1 MEENQLP
8 SRVGFAFL
16 QAMSRRSRK
25 RLKIIG
31 LVAFVLLGILAF
43 ELPAIGAALILHPIR
58 KPVPAATPAN
68 CQNVTYQ
75 GEGVML
81 KGWQGKADGPPR
93 GTLIYL
99 HGVSDNRASASGI
112 LDHFRQR
119 GFDVVAYDSRAHG
132 ESGGEVATFG
142 RFEKEDLRHV
152 LDTLRPGPVV
162 LVGSSLGAAVALQTA
177 AEDARVSAVVAA
189 ESFSDLRTVVT
200 ERAPFFFTD
209 RTIEKSI
216 QLAEQKGN
224 FQIKDISPELA
235 ARRIKVPV
243 LLIHGAEDKDTP
255 PEHSR
260 RILSNLSGP
269 KSLILVPGAG
279 HSEALSGS
287 AWQEIEKW
295 IDSVL
300 R

>member
-1 MEENQLP
+1 MTM
-8 SRVGFAFL
+8 RF
-16 QAMSRRSRK
+16 RK
-25 RLKIIG
+25 RLKIFGI
-31 LVAFVLLGILAF
+31 VAFVVLGILAF
-43 ELPAIGAALILHPIR
+43 ELPSIGAALILHPIR
-58 KPVPAATPAN
+58 KPVSIATPAN

-75 GEGVML
+75 GEGVTL

-93 GTLIYL
+93 GTLIHL
-99 HGVSDNRASASGI
+99 HGVSDNRASARGI
-112 LDHFRQR
+112 LDHFRQC

-142 RFEKEDLRHV
+142 HFEKEDLRHV
-152 LDTLRPGPVV
+152 LDTLRPGPIV

-177 AEDARVSAVVAA
+177 AEDPRISAVVAA
-189 ESFSDLRTVVT
+189 ESFCDLRTVVT

-209 RTIEKSI
+209 HAIERSI
-216 QLAEQKGN
+216 RLAEQKGK

-235 ARRIKVPV
+235 ALRIKVPV
-243 LLIHGAEDKDTP
+243 LLIHGADDKDTP

-260 RILSNLSGP
+260 RIPSNLSDP
-269 KSLILVPGAG
+269 RRLILVPGAG

-287 AWQEIEKW
+287 AWQEIERW
-295 IDSVL
+295 MDSVV

>member
-1 MEENQLP
+1 MIHLP
-8 SRVGFAFL
+8 NPATP
-16 QAMSRRSRK
+16 RSRK
-25 RLKIIG
+25 RLKVFG
-31 LVAFVLLGILAF
+31 LVAFVLLGVLSIK
-43 ELPAIGAALILHPIR
+43 LPAIGAALILHPIR
-58 KPVPAATPAN
+58 KPVSAATPTN
-68 CQNVTYQ
+68 CRNVTFT
-75 GEGVML
+75 GECVTL
-81 KGWQGKADGPPR
+81 KGWQGRADGPPR

-142 RFEKEDLRHV
+142 HFEKEDLRHV
-152 LDTLRPGPVV
+152 LDTLRPGPIV

-177 AEDARVSAVVAA
+177 AEDARISAVVAA
-189 ESFSDLRTVVT
+189 ESFCDLRTVVT

-209 RTIEKSI
+209 DAIEESI
-216 QLAEQKGN
+216 RMAEEKGQ
-224 FQIKDISPELA
+224 FQIKEISPELA

-243 LLIHGAEDKDTP
+243 LLIHGADDKDTP
-255 PEHSR
+255 PEHSK
-260 RILSNLSGP
+260 RILFNLSGP

-279 HSEALSGS
+279 HNEALSGS
-287 AWQEIEKW
+287 AWQEIELW
-295 IDSVL
+295 MDEVL

>member
-1 MEENQLP
+1 MTP
-8 SRVGFAFL
+8 RFK
-16 QAMSRRSRK
+16 K
-25 RLKIIG
+25 RLKIFGI
-31 LVAFVLLGILAF
+31 VAFILLGILAF
-43 ELPAIGAALILHPIR
+43 ELPSIGAALILHPIR
-58 KPVPAATPAN
+58 KPVSAATPAN
-68 CQNVTYQ
+68 CEDVSFQ
-75 GEGVML
+75 GEGVIL
-81 KGWQGKADGPPR
+81 KGWAGKADGSPR

-142 RFEKEDLRHV
+142 HFEKEDLRHV
-152 LDTLRPGPVV
+152 LDTLRPGPIV

-177 AEDARVSAVVAA
+177 AEDARISAVVAA

-209 RTIEKSI
+209 NAIEKSI
-216 QLAEQKGN
+216 RLAEQKGN

-235 ARRIKVPV
+235 ASHIKVPV
-243 LLIHGAEDKDTP
+243 LLIHGADDRDTP

-269 KSLILVPGAG
+269 KRLILVPGAG

-287 AWQEIEKW
+287 AWQEIERW
-295 IDSVL
+295 IDSVVS
-300 R
+300 